1 MHQITRKPSAFNTCE
16 GSYLNGL
23 SRGIPMPYSLS
34 KTQRHKQIQIRDTPL
49 YTKLYSSQAH
59 QIGVASSFG
68 LLPMAKWALD

>member
-1 MHQITRKPSAFNTCE
+1 
-16 GSYLNGL
+16 
-23 SRGIPMPYSLS
+23 MPYSLS